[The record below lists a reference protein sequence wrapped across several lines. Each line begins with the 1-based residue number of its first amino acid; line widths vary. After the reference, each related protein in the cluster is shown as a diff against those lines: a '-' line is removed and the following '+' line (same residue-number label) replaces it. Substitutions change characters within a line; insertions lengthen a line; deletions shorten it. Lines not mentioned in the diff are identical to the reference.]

1 MPPCMTPERNEG
13 GLPDWARRERQRDLE
28 WVSDNLH
35 VFWPVAQAAFAEQ
48 GRGAIVVD
56 TTITARPAGK
66 GSGGN
71 PFGYFPQ
78 ATFESDDDED
88 IKRMVR
94 AYDPTQELVI
104 VLIKSDNRVSMYRV
118 ATRLRS

>member
-1 MPPCMTPERNEG
+1 MRPERNEG
-13 GLPDWARRERQRDLE
+13 GLPDWAQRERQRDLA
-28 WVSDNLH
+28 WVSENLYI
-35 VFWPVAQAAFAEQ
+35 FMPMAKEAFGEL

-56 TTITARPAGK
+56 TTIAVRPAGK

-78 ATFESDDDED
+78 ATFETGDDED

-94 AYDPTQELVI
+94 AYDPAQELVI
-104 VLIKSDNRVSMYRV
+104 MLIKSENRVSMYRV
-118 ATRLRS
+118 GTRPRR